1 MTIFNSQLLVITRGY
16 ISLRDWNY
24 FQSCNHGAVESW
36 NPETLGLSTSVYWY
50 CRAVSSSWFVAFI
63 FISFHLC
70 RRSHIMAPIHPYPSL
85 FNIISIRV
93 TCTWTVAGL
102 HLQILNVRPSEW
114 HSHRRE
120 TACVSGRDAAHSL
133 APLVLLL
140 ASRAARWVSPW
151 MQRWEKII
159 PDWGHRNEILATM
172 RRPTV
177 QVGLLSIHL
186 P

>member
-1 MTIFNSQLLVITRGY
+1 MVIFNSYVSLPEG
-16 ISLRDWNY
+16 ISSRLKLFPIVLQPRSCRVLKPRD
-24 FQSCNHGAVESW
+24 SG
-36 NPETLGLSTSVYWY
+36 TVYWY
-50 CRAVSSSWFVAFI
+50 CRAVSSEWFVL
-63 FISFHLC
+63 SFSSASICEC
-70 RRSHIMAPIHPYPSL
+70 RRSHTMAPIHSYPPRT
-85 FNIISIRV
+85 IISIRV

-120 TACVSGRDAAHSL
+120 TACVSGRDAVHSL

-159 PDWGHRNEILATM
+159 PDWGHINEILATM